1 MNLEILKKLLN
12 ISNRNT
18 IYDEL
23 LKEFQ
28 SFNRLEHVQYNEHK
42 ISDGIIPILT
52 IANNL
57 DINQIKIV
65 KLFIGAQHNEY
76 NGLFGILDFFKILQ
90 KGEIRIS
97 DIVQNN
103 QILIFMP
110 LMNPYGFLNPQKNN
124 KSGYYLRNGE
134 NLNRFWRRAFVPE
147 FENGMEDL
155 DEVPPPEQVK
165 IVKDLLDDFWE
176 NEKISIYILD
186 FHETSLIERFPIELN
201 QNFAPY
207 YKFDHWLKEGIIYN
221 IIKLNN
227 ISYSRKP
234 LFFKCNPSADHTH
247 INLTY
252 KQVETVSE
260 KLQEYLSKNLGQGK
274 LPFYFCYGN
283 KSRDY
288 CIRLANLVYDKL
300 KAKLWET
307 YFPAFD
313 HSFINHGCFINMSDA
328 TSRKNV
334 ISMELE
340 SQKQFFN
347 IFDEIEKSKSESN
360 YFEKKLDLIN
370 LSLELALE
378 TIKEM
383 ISLI

>member
-1 MNLEILKKLLN
+1 MNLETLKKLLN

-18 IYDEL
+18 LYDEI
-23 LKEFQ
+23 LKDFR
-28 SFNRLEHVQYNEHK
+28 SFNSLEYVQYNELK
-42 ISDGIIPILT
+42 ISDGIIPVLKV
-52 IANNL
+52 ANNL
-57 DINQIKIV
+57 DINEIKTV

-90 KGEIRIS
+90 KGEIKIS
-97 DIVQNN
+97 DTLKNT

-155 DEVPPPEQVK
+155 DELPSPEQVK
-165 IVKDLLDDFWE
+165 IVKDLLDDYWR

-201 QNFAPY
+201 QNFSPY

-227 ISYSRKP
+227 IRYSRKP
-234 LFFKCNPSADHTH
+234 LFVKCNPSADHTH

-252 KQVETVSE
+252 EQVENVSE
-260 KLQEYLSKNLGQGK
+260 KLQEYLSKNLGVGK

-288 CIRLANLVYDKL
+288 CRRLANLVYDKL
-300 KAKLWET
+300 KGKLWET

-328 TSRKNV
+328 TARKNV

-347 IFDEIEKSKSESN
+347 IFDEIEKSKSELN

-370 LSLELALE
+370 LSIELALE

-383 ISLI
+383 INLI

>member
-1 MNLEILKKLLN
+1 MNLETLKKLLN
-12 ISNRNT
+12 ISDRKT
-18 IYDEL
+18 LYDEI
-23 LKEFQ
+23 LKKLQ
-28 SFNRLEHVQYNEHK
+28 SFNNLEHVQYNEYE
-42 ISDGIIPILT
+42 ISDGKIPVLT
-52 IANNL
+52 ITKNL
-57 DINQIKIV
+57 DINQIKNV

-76 NGLFGILDFFKILQ
+76 NGLFGILEFFEILQ
-90 KGEIRIS
+90 EGEIKTS
-97 DIVQNN
+97 DVFQNK
-103 QILIFMP
+103 QILIFLP

-147 FENGMEDL
+147 FKNGMEDL
-155 DEVPPPEQVK
+155 DEYPPPEQVK
-165 IVKDLLDDFWE
+165 IVKDLLDDFWK
-176 NEKISIYILD
+176 NETIPIYILD
-186 FHETSLIERFPIELN
+186 FHETSLIKRFLIELN
-201 QNFAPY
+201 KNLSPY
-207 YKFDHWLKEGIIYN
+207 YKFDHWLKEGIIFN
-221 IIKLNN
+221 IIKLYN
-227 ISYSRKP
+227 IPYSRNP

-252 KQVETVSE
+252 KQIETVSE
-260 KLQEYLSKNLGQGK
+260 KLQEYLSENNGVGK
-274 LPFYFCYGN
+274 LPFYFCYSN
-283 KSRDY
+283 KSKDY
-288 CIRLANLVYDKL
+288 CRRLANIVYDKL
-300 KAKLWET
+300 KNKLWKI

-328 TSRKNV
+328 TAREKV

-370 LSLELALE
+370 LSIELALE

-383 ISLI
+383 INLM